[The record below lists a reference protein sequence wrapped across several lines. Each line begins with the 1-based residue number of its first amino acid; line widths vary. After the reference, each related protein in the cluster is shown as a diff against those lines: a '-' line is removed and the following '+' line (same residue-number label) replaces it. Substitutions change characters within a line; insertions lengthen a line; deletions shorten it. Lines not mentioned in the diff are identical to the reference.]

1 MKIKP
6 EQLKSTLSKQLS
18 SLYFIFGPE
27 PLLVDQSLSE
37 VRSAAKTQGYGDK
50 ISFEIDGNFDW
61 NQIIAEISSVSLFS
75 PKRIIECR
83 LKTGKLGV
91 KGSKALSDI
100 AASLPSDILFVIS
113 ADKIDMAQQKSKWFK
128 TLEKFGC
135 IIQHW
140 EIQNDHLV
148 GWIVNHMSAL
158 GLESNPEIAKNIAFC
173 TEGNL
178 LAAMQEIEKL
188 KIAYPDGKI
197 NVDDYLN
204 QIAQQSKYSIYGL
217 IDSALSG
224 NAEQV
229 LKIYESLIDDNA
241 MPIQLSSSL
250 YREINAII
258 EMSIELQQQQKV
270 DVVLQKHR
278 VWNKRKPIITH
289 ALKNHS
295 YQSLQKIL
303 LLLGRIDRSIK
314 GMDNLNVIDELRI
327 LLLNL
332 AGKTPWAR

>member
-18 SLYFIFGPE
+18 SLYFVFGPE
-27 PLLVDQSLSE
+27 PLLVDQSLTQ
-37 VRSAAKTQGYGDK
+37 VRSAAKARGYGDK

-61 NQIIAEISSVSLFS
+61 DQIIAEISSISLFS
-75 PKRIIECR
+75 PKRLIECR

-91 KGSKALSDI
+91 KGSKALCDI
-100 AASLPSDILFVIS
+100 AASLPSDVLLVIS

-128 TLEKFGC
+128 TLEKFGV

-158 GLESNPEIAKNIAFC
+158 GLESNVEIAKNIAFC

-204 QIAQQSKYSIYGL
+204 QITQQSKYSIYGL

-224 NAEQV
+224 NADQV
-229 LKIYESLIDDNA
+229 LKIYDSLIDDSA

-250 YREINAII
+250 YREIKTII
-258 EMSIELQQQQKV
+258 EMSIELQQQSV

-314 GMDNLNVIDELRI
+314 GMDNLNVINELRI

-332 AGKTPWAR
+332 AGKTPWAQ

>member
-27 PLLVDQSLSE
+27 PLLVDQSLTQ
-37 VRSAAKTQGYGDK
+37 VRSAAKAQGYGDK

-61 NQIIAEISSVSLFS
+61 DQIVAEISSVSLFS
-75 PKRIIECR
+75 PKRLIECR

-100 AASLPSDILFVIS
+100 AASLPSDVLLVIS

-128 TLEKFGC
+128 TLEKFGV

-158 GLESNPEIAKNIAFC
+158 GLESNVEIAKNIAFC

-204 QIAQQSKYSIYGL
+204 QITQQSKYSIYGL

-224 NAEQV
+224 NADQV
-229 LKIYESLIDDNA
+229 LKIYDSLIDDSA

-250 YREINAII
+250 YREIKTII
-258 EMSIELQQQQKV
+258 EMSIELQQQSV

-314 GMDNLNVIDELRI
+314 GMDNLNVINELRI

-332 AGKTPWAR
+332 AGKTPWAQ

>member
-6 EQLKSTLSKQLS
+6 EQLKSTLSKPLS

-27 PLLVDQSLSE
+27 PLLVDQSLTQ
-37 VRSAAKTQGYGDK
+37 VRSAAKAQGYGDK

-61 NQIIAEISSVSLFS
+61 DQIVAEISSISLFS
-75 PKRIIECR
+75 PKRLIECR

-91 KGSKALSDI
+91 KGSKALSGI
-100 AASLPSDILFVIS
+100 STSLPSDVLLVIS

-128 TLEKFGC
+128 TLEKFGV

-158 GLESNPEIAKNIAFC
+158 GLDSNQEIAKNIAFC

-197 NVDDYLN
+197 NLDDYLI

-217 IDSALSG
+217 IDTALSG
-224 NAEQV
+224 NADQV
-229 LKIYESLIDDNA
+229 LKIYDSLTNDSA

-250 YREINAII
+250 YREIKTII
-258 EMSIELQQQQKV
+258 EMSIELQQQTI

-332 AGKTPWAR
+332 AGKAPWAQ

>member
-27 PLLVDQSLSE
+27 PLLVDQSLTQ
-37 VRSAAKTQGYGDK
+37 VRSAAKAQGYGDK

-61 NQIIAEISSVSLFS
+61 DQIVAEISSVSLFS
-75 PKRIIECR
+75 PKRFIECR

-100 AASLPSDILFVIS
+100 AASLPSDVLLVIS

-128 TLEKFGC
+128 TLEKFGV

-158 GLESNPEIAKNIAFC
+158 GLDSNPEIAKNIAFC

-204 QIAQQSKYSIYGL
+204 QITQQSKYSIYGL

-224 NAEQV
+224 NADQV
-229 LKIYESLIDDNA
+229 LKIYDSLIDDSA

-250 YREINAII
+250 YREIKTII
-258 EMSIELQQQQKV
+258 EMSIELQQQSV

-278 VWNKRKPIITH
+278 GWNKRKPIITH

-303 LLLGRIDRSIK
+303 LLLGRIDRSIN
-314 GMDNLNVIDELRI
+314 GMANLNVINELRI

-332 AGKTPWAR
+332 AGKTPWAQ